1 MELKGVIDWYIL
13 AVVRKNEY
21 ESFVDEFDGCPDKF
35 ELAWKENDEENEYLY
50 SQRLDLWN

>member
-1 MELKGVIDWYIL
+1 MELKGGIDWYIL

-21 ESFVDEFDGCPDKF
+21 ESFVDEFDGCPDIF
-35 ELAWKENDEENEYLY
+35 ERAWKENDEEHEYLY

>member
-13 AVVRKNEY
+13 SVVRKNEY

-50 SQRLDLWN
+50 SQRLDL

>member
-1 MELKGVIDWYIL
+1 MDMNGGIEWYIL

-21 ESFVDEFDGCPDKF
+21 ESFVDEFDGCPDKI
-35 ELAWKENDEENEYLY
+35 ELAWKETEEETEYLY

>member
-1 MELKGVIDWYIL
+1 MELNVGIDWYIL

-35 ELAWKENDEENEYLY
+35 ELTWKENDEENEYLY